1 MDVLKLDETGFL
13 LKVYVKV
20 ILYKTLNVGFFFFFF
35 FFLFF
40 FFLLCLYFSGIR
52 LYT

>member
-20 ILYKTLNVGFFFFFF
+20 ILYKTLNVG
-35 FFLFF
+35 LFF
-40 FFLLCLYFSGIR
+40 FFTVSVFFQNTVVYMSAV
-52 LYT
+52 